1 MCNDRIGT
9 TIIDALTLCYVAE
22 GEVLDELREINYR
35 AEFDVF
41 TLYRTIG
48 RTHHQHFDA
57 MLKGKKVACVYF
69 DRYGAAA
76 GEPYIWIRIENFVL
90 YDMKLLVEVL
100 SLTQLLDLTF
110 NNITHLDLARDFSYN
125 ISERIRSL
133 MRNPELKTIVN
144 GKQIKDRD
152 AALKGITRTCRM
164 SLKRD
169 KTKSL
174 TIKQAKAIKNKY
186 DGTTL
191 DSYDKMDEITSKSEK
206 RYILDYYGNPK
217 RLHRLELRL
226 NNQDIRKISDVIG
239 IGITEDVVFD
249 TDRLDALYIQALQS
263 VLRFTDGRKKLDWQM
278 LFDCNLRYK

>member
-76 GEPYIWIRIENFVL
+76 DEPYIWIRIENFVL

-110 NNITHLDLARDFSYN
+110 NNITHLDLARDFGYN

-133 MRNPELKTIVN
+133 MRNPDIKTIVN

-152 AALKGITRTCRM
+152 EALKGITRTCRM
-164 SLKRD
+164 SLNRD

-186 DGTTL
+186 DGITL
-191 DSYDKMDEITSKSEK
+191 DSYDKMDEITSKSAK
-206 RYILDYYGNPK
+206 RYIIDYYGNPK
-217 RLHRLELRL
+217 RLYRLELRL
-226 NNQDIRKISDVIG
+226 NNQDIRKISDSLSIR
-239 IGITEDVVFD
+239 ITEDIIFD
-249 TDRLDALYIQALQS
+249 KERLDALYVQALQS
-263 VLRFTDGRKKLDWQM
+263 MLRFTDGRKKLDWQM
-278 LFDCNLRYK
+278 LFDCNLRYR

>member
-1 MCNDRIGT
+1 M
-9 TIIDALTLCYVAE
+9 
-22 GEVLDELREINYR
+22 LDELREINYR

-76 GEPYIWIRIENFVL
+76 DEPYIWIRIENFVL

-164 SLKRD
+164 SLNRD

-186 DGTTL
+186 DGITL

-217 RLHRLELRL
+217 RLYRLELRL
-226 NNQDIRKISDVIG
+226 NNQDIRKISDGLG
-239 IGITEDVVFD
+239 IAITEDVIYD
-249 TDRLDALYIQALQS
+249 KERLDALYIQALQS
-263 VLRFTDGRKKLDWQM
+263 MLRFTDGRKKLDWQM
-278 LFDCNLRYK
+278 LFDCNLRYR

>member
-1 MCNDRIGT
+1 MSNDRIGK

-22 GEVLDELREINYR
+22 GELLDELREINYR
-35 AEFDVF
+35 VEFDVF

-57 MLKGKKVACVYF
+57 MLEGKKVACVYF

-76 GEPYIWIRIENFVL
+76 DEPYIWIRIENFVL
-90 YDMKLLVEVL
+90 YDMGLLVEVL

-164 SLKRD
+164 SLNRD

-186 DGTTL
+186 DGITL

-206 RYILDYYGNPK
+206 RYIIDYYGNPK
-217 RLHRLELRL
+217 RLYRLELRL
-226 NNQDIRKISDVIG
+226 NNQDIRKISDGLG
-239 IGITEDVVFD
+239 IAITEDVIYD
-249 TDRLDALYIQALQS
+249 KERLDALYIQALQS
-263 VLRFTDGRKKLDWQM
+263 MLRFTDGRKKLDWQM
-278 LFDCNLRYK
+278 LFDCNLRYR

>member
-48 RTHHQHFDA
+48 RTHHQHFEA

-76 GEPYIWIRIENFVL
+76 DEPYIWIRIENFVL

-110 NNITHLDLARDFSYN
+110 NNITHLDLARDFGYN

-133 MRNPELKTIVN
+133 MRNPDIKTIVN

-152 AALKGITRTCRM
+152 EALKGITRTCRM
-164 SLKRD
+164 SLNRD

-186 DGTTL
+186 DGITL
-191 DSYDKMDEITSKSEK
+191 DSYDKMDEITSKSAK
-206 RYILDYYGNPK
+206 RYIIDYYGNPK
-217 RLHRLELRL
+217 RLYRLELRL
-226 NNQDIRKISDVIG
+226 NNQDIRKISDSLSIR
-239 IGITEDVVFD
+239 ITEDIIFD
-249 TDRLDALYIQALQS
+249 KERLDALYVQALQS
-263 VLRFTDGRKKLDWQM
+263 MLRFTDGRKKLDWQM
-278 LFDCNLRYK
+278 LFDCNLRYR

>member
-1 MCNDRIGT
+1 MSNDRIGK

-22 GEVLDELREINYR
+22 GEVLDVLRGINHR
-35 AEFDVF
+35 AEFDMF

-48 RTHHQHFDA
+48 RTHHQHFDVI
-57 MLKGKKVACVYF
+57 LTGRKVACIYF
-69 DRYGAAA
+69 DRYGA
-76 GEPYIWIRIENFVL
+76 GTDESYIWVRIENFVL
-90 YDMKLLVEVL
+90 YDVVLFVEVL
-100 SLTQLLDLTF
+100 LLPQLFDLSF
-110 NNITHLDLARDFSYN
+110 NNITHLDLARDFGYN

-133 MRNPELKTIVN
+133 MRNPDIKTIVN

-152 AALKGITRTCRM
+152 EALKGITRTCRM
-164 SLKRD
+164 SLNRD

-186 DGTTL
+186 DGITL
-191 DSYDKMDEITSKSEK
+191 DAYDKIDEITNKSEK
-206 RYILDYYGNPK
+206 QYILDYYGNPK

-263 VLRFTDGRKKLDWQM
+263 MLRFTDGRKKLDWQM

>member
-1 MCNDRIGT
+1 MQNERLGK
-9 TIIDALTLCYVAE
+9 TIIDALTLCYLAE
-22 GEVLDELREINYR
+22 GKVLDELRDINHR
-35 AEFDVF
+35 TEFDTF

-76 GEPYIWIRIENFVL
+76 DEPYIWIRIENFVL

-164 SLKRD
+164 SLNRD

-186 DGTTL
+186 DGITL

-217 RLHRLELRL
+217 RLYRLELRL
-226 NNQDIRKISDVIG
+226 NNQDVRKISEGLG
-239 IGITEDVVFD
+239 IAITEDVIYD
-249 TDRLDALYIQALQS
+249 KERLDALYIQALQS
-263 VLRFTDGRKKLDWQM
+263 MLRFTDGRKKLDWQM
-278 LFDCNLRYK
+278 LFDWNLRYR

>member
-1 MCNDRIGT
+1 MSNDRIGT

-22 GEVLDELREINYR
+22 GELLDELREINYR

-48 RTHHQHFDA
+48 RTHHQHFDI
-57 MLKGKKVACVYF
+57 MLKREKVACIYF

-76 GEPYIWIRIENFVL
+76 DEPYIWIRIENFVL
-90 YDMKLLVEVL
+90 YDMELLVEVL

-110 NNITHLDLARDFSYN
+110 NNITHLDLARDFGYN

-133 MRNPELKTIVN
+133 MRNPDIKTIVN

-152 AALKGITRTCRM
+152 EALKGITRTCRM
-164 SLKRD
+164 SLNRD

-186 DGTTL
+186 DGITL
-191 DSYDKMDEITSKSEK
+191 DSYDKMDEITSKSAK
-206 RYILDYYGNPK
+206 RYIIDYYGNPK
-217 RLHRLELRL
+217 RLYRLELRL
-226 NNQDIRKISDVIG
+226 NNQDIRKILDSLSIR
-239 IGITEDVVFD
+239 ITEDIIFD
-249 TDRLDALYIQALQS
+249 KERLDALYVQALQS
-263 VLRFTDGRKKLDWQM
+263 MLRFTDGRKKLDWQM
-278 LFDCNLRYK
+278 LFDCNLRYR

>member
-1 MCNDRIGT
+1 MSNDRIGT

-22 GEVLDELREINYR
+22 GEVLDVLREINHR
-35 AEFDVF
+35 AEFDMF
-41 TLYRTIG
+41 TFYRTIG

-69 DRYGAAA
+69 DRYGS
-76 GEPYIWIRIENFVL
+76 GTDESYIWVRIENFVL
-90 YDMKLLVEVL
+90 YDMGLFVEVL

-152 AALKGITRTCRM
+152 AVLKGITRTCRM
-164 SLKRD
+164 SLNRD

-186 DGTTL
+186 DGITL

-206 RYILDYYGNPK
+206 QYILDYYGNPK
-217 RLHRLELRL
+217 RLYRLELRL
-226 NNQDIRKISDVIG
+226 NNQDIRKISDSLG
-239 IGITEDVVFD
+239 IGITEDGIYD
-249 TDRLDALYIQALQS
+249 KERLDELYIQALHS
-263 VLRFTDGRKKLDWQM
+263 MLRFTDGRKKLDWQM
-278 LFDCNLRYK
+278 LFDCNLRYR